1 MVNKAKS
8 SLELTL
14 LVFILSFLII
24 GTGIYT
30 VLEIK
35 NLNQKSKELYSDRLI
50 PMGQLGNVR
59 YYTAMITFTV
69 HQTSKGEISFSEA
82 LTKVKTAQDSI
93 NTNWNNYQKTT
104 FTKQEARIAN
114 QIKGVLLNTNKTIDR
129 FKVVLQQNDKAK
141 FNSLYESQLSRD
153 LNTVEYK
160 LNILLNIQVKVAKKI
175 YLDNLKVYQKH
186 IKIFYIILFLVLV
199 LALPFSFYLIRKN
212 ARIIKSF
219 NSGRAKLHLTEE
231 NYRNLIDYAGEA
243 ILILNQNTEII
254 DVNEL
259 ACKLFGYQRSELIGL
274 PTSKLIAPDSLKNHR
289 NDISN
294 VKKNK
299 IAIINRMMMR
309 KDGSLIEVEITK
321 RVMKDKGFFA
331 IIRDITE
338 RKKSEA
344 AIKES
349 EAKYRYLFNNSPAFI
364 IIWDLETLEILEVNY
379 NILQKYGY
387 SAEEWKTMTVLDY
400 RPKEEYDKIK
410 EFAQFMLHSDQ
421 PIAKGYWRHFKK
433 NGEEMLMEIASHK
446 IIYND
451 RKAILS
457 LANDVTEKVNAE
469 NKLIEREA
477 QLNLFIENSPVA
489 LAMFDKEMRYIATSK
504 QWKIDYNLIEK
515 DVIHQVHY
523 DIFPN
528 VSKEWRSVHQRCMQG
543 AIEKSE
549 EDSFIRDDGKV
560 EWLKWEVHPWYKAS
574 NEIGGI
580 IIFTEIITER
590 KRATELFKTQFK
602 NSPDT
607 VLYIN
612 KFYEIE
618 AINRGT
624 PDGKSKED
632 LIGLDCISVLPEEAK
647 LIVKN
652 TLDTCFKT
660 GEKQEIENLLTHGR
674 YVRSRMV
681 PLQTNG
687 IVTHILI
694 FATDITERKKVEEQ
708 IIRSEEKYRALTENI
723 SDAIIL
729 IDENLKITFH
739 SPTAEKISK
748 YTFEEV
754 QFRDIAEFV
763 YPEDHEIA
771 KEFLE
776 IVLNTPNEPI
786 NNQFRIIDKLGNVL
800 WVEGTAINL
809 LDNNNIQSIIINY
822 RDITDRKQL
831 EEQQAFMASIV
842 NTSDD
847 AILSES
853 LDGLITS
860 WNKGAEKLL
869 QYTLDEAIGNH
880 ISMLIPKMLKGEEEK
895 ILSQI
900 KIGNSVDHYETQR
913 MKKNGE
919 VIYVSLT
926 ISPIKDYSG
935 RIIGASK
942 IMRDIS
948 DRKKFE
954 NDLIHYNQELQKA
967 NSELDRFVYSASHDL
982 RAPLKSMLGL
992 IDITENELHEA
1003 NECEKDVLI
1012 HRFQMLNRSVSKL
1025 DNFIEDIL
1033 NYSRNARLELEY
1045 EIIDFKSLV
1054 REIHSNFAYSNTN
1067 KIIELMLQED
1077 TNTSIATDAKRLTV
1091 ILNNIISNAY
1101 KYCDVNKEM
1110 SFLKITLGGDS
1121 ETIYIKIEDNGVG
1134 IPASE
1139 LDKIFDMFYRA
1150 TVLSNGSGLG
1160 LYIVKETLQKLK
1172 GSIKV
1177 TSEEKQGTTFYIEIP
1192 NMINSLST
1200 NRL

>member
-1 MVNKAKS
+1 MVNKIKA
-8 SLELTL
+8 SLELTSL
-14 LVFILSFLII
+14 IFVLSCLII
-24 GTGIYT
+24 GIGFYT
-30 VLEIK
+30 ITEIK
-35 NLNQKSKELYSDRLI
+35 VINNKSKELYNNQLI
-50 PMGQLGNVR
+50 PMDQLSDVR
-59 YYTAMITFTV
+59 YNASLISATF
-69 HQTSKGEISFSEA
+69 HQAKENQIILSEP
-82 LTKVKTAQDSI
+82 
-93 NTNWNNYQKTT
+93 
-104 FTKQEARIAN
+104 FTKIKAAHDKINLNWANYLKTDLTAEEIEIINQVKPLLQKISLAITDLELAQIQTDKTKLSQLHVNNLLKDLKVLEA
-114 QIKGVLLNTNKTIDR
+114 KVSVLL
-129 FKVVLQQNDKAK
+129 
-141 FNSLYESQLSRD
+141 D
-153 LNTVEYK
+153 L
-160 LNILLNIQVKVAKKI
+160 QVKIGQKN
-175 YLDNLKVYQKH
+175 YLSNIEVYKGH
-186 IKIFYIILFLVLV
+186 LKIFYSTLFIVLV
-199 LALPFSFYLIRKN
+199 LTLPFSYYIIRKN
-212 ARIIKSF
+212 SRIIKNF
-219 NSGRAKLHLTEE
+219 NLGRTKLHLTEE
-231 NYRNLIDYAGEA
+231 NYRNLIEYAGEA
-243 ILILNQNTEII
+243 ILILNEKTEIV

-274 PTSKLIAPDSLKNHR
+274 STSKLIAPNDFNNHR
-289 NDISN
+289 DDITN

-299 IAIINRMMMR
+299 IAIINRKMMR

-321 RVMKDKGFFA
+321 RIMEDKGFFS
-331 IIRDITE
+331 IVRDISE
-338 RKKSEA
+338 RKKNEML
-344 AIKES
+344 IKES

-364 IIWDLETLEILEVNY
+364 IIWDLETLKILEINDTV
-379 NILQKYGY
+379 LQKYGY
-387 SAEEWKTMTVLDY
+387 SPEEWKTMTVLDY

-421 PIAKGYWRHFKK
+421 PIAKRYWRHFKK

-446 IIYND
+446 ILYND

-457 LANDVTEKVNAE
+457 LANDVTEKVTAE

-504 QWKIDYNLIEK
+504 QWKLDYNLIGK
-515 DVIHQVHY
+515 DVNNQIHY

-528 VSKEWRSVHQRCMQG
+528 VSKEWREVHQRCMLG

-549 EDSFIRDDGKV
+549 EDFFITDDGKV

-590 KRATELFKTQFK
+590 KRATERFKNQFE

-607 VLYIN
+607 ILYIN
-612 KFYEIE
+612 KFYKIE

-624 PDGKSKED
+624 PDGRSKDD
-632 LIGLDCISVLPEEAK
+632 LVGLDCISILPEEART
-647 LIVKN
+647 LVKD
-652 TLDTCFKT
+652 TLDICFKT
-660 GEKQEIENLLTHGR
+660 GEKQEIENLLTYGR
-674 YVRSRMV
+674 YGRSRMV

-729 IDENLKITFH
+729 INEKLKITFH

-748 YTFEEV
+748 YSFEEV
-754 QFRDIAEFV
+754 ESREIAEFV
-763 YPEDHEIA
+763 YPEDYDIA

-776 IVLNTPNEPI
+776 IVLNSPNEPI
-786 NNQFRIIDKLGNVL
+786 NNQFRIIDKLGNII

-853 LDGLITS
+853 LDGIITS

-869 QYTLDEAIGNH
+869 QYNPEETIGNH
-880 ISMLIPKMLKGEEEK
+880 ISMLIPKMLKGEEER

-913 MKKNGE
+913 MKKNEE

-992 IDITENELHEA
+992 IDITENELNEA
-1003 NECEKDVLI
+1003 DECEKDVLI
-1012 HRFQMLNRSVSKL
+1012 HRFQMLNRSVTKL

-1045 EIIDFKSLV
+1045 EAIDFKNLIQ
-1054 REIHSNFAYSNTN
+1054 EIHANFAYSNAN
-1067 KIIELMLQED
+1067 KTIELIVQDDMKTQV
-1077 TNTSIATDAKRLTV
+1077 ATDAKRLTV
-1091 ILNNIISNAY
+1091 ILNNIMSNAY
-1101 KYCDVNKEM
+1101 KYCDVTKEK
-1110 SFLKITLGGDS
+1110 SFLKFTLAGDS
-1121 ETIYIKIEDNGVG
+1121 ENINIKIEDNGVG

-1177 TSEEKQGTTFYIEIP
+1177 TSEENQGTTFDIEIP

-1200 NRL
+1200 Q